1 MRLLPHAP
9 ATRRGAARLPGRP
22 QLPGRPELPGGWP
35 RATAW
40 LVGGLILLFGLIW
53 LLGELVTHYASS
65 GPAHAADLRPDA
77 WLAAHRAG
85 PWNTATLVGTTL
97 AQTETVI
104 GITAVMLALL
114 RWRLGRWY
122 ESLVLAAVMAGELAV
137 FLGVTALVPERRPSV
152 ARLDAAPPTSSF
164 PSGHTAAAVALYGGI
179 AVLLLWI
186 YGRRPATW
194 LAAGILACVPVYVG
208 FSRLYR
214 GMHYPSDVLA
224 GALLGGAWLL
234 IVTTTLLP
242 RAARRRRARSRAVTV
257 TASGPGTAGPP

>member
-9 ATRRGAARLPGRP
+9 ASGRNATHRPGRP
-22 QLPGRPELPGGWP
+22 QLAGGWP
-35 RATAW
+35 RAAAR
-40 LVGGLILLFGLIW
+40 LAGGLIAAFGLIW

-65 GPAHAADLRPDA
+65 GPAHAADLRPDK
-77 WLAAHRAG
+77 WLAAHRTG

-104 GITAVMLALL
+104 GIAAVAVLVL
-114 RWRLGRWY
+114 RWRLGRWH
-122 ESLVLAAVMAGELAV
+122 ESLFLVAVMAGELAV
-137 FLGVTALVPERRPSV
+137 FLGVTELVPERRPSV
-152 ARLDAAPPTSSF
+152 PRLDPAPPTSSY
-164 PSGHTAAAVALYGGI
+164 PSGHTAAAVALYGAI

-186 YGRRPATW
+186 YGRRRATW
-194 LAAGILACVPVYVG
+194 LATAVLACVPVYVA

-224 GALLGGAWLL
+224 GALLGGTWLL

-242 RAARRRRARSRAVTV
+242 RAARRRHARHRAVTV
-257 TASGPGTAGPP
+257 AASGPGAAGSP